1 MDADAVRTANTVLAV
16 FLYVLVCGY
25 TFWWQ
30 ERLKRRGRELERN
43 ARIEVDLFMRMEMAR
58 SVTVSALNVAIHA
71 FGTGMAFE
79 AAMAEVRR
87 SIDEAN
93 ASAVA
98 WGLHL
103 ERAYGT
109 PGAERVGGRA
119 AAEEQPPNVP
129 AAPDVLDTIA
139 SDVPDDE
146 R

>member
-1 MDADAVRTANTVLAV
+1 MEAKVLATIM
-16 FLYVLVCGY
+16 LVILVALLV
-25 TFWWQ
+25 WWREDL
-30 ERLKRRGRELERN
+30 ERRQRKLDRN

-119 AAEEQPPNVP
+119 AAEEQPPS
-129 AAPDVLDTIA
+129 APSAPSVLDAIA